1 MSDEGKLLFDRTHKA
16 LEKFDYYL
24 CTVAG
29 ALFAYIVQTSPPQ
42 RLDNF
47 FSIFQTVSLLLLAAS
62 FCCGIKRIQ
71 TANLVTRL
79 DYEYLEA
86 REISEKMTAALR
98 AGVSHYEN
106 DTTGEV
112 VPRESIESKRKDL
125 VRDMTEKNSHVPT
138 RKKWARRLGM
148 AQFYFL
154 LVGFLI
160 ILLAKVL
167 QPYQSDF
174 SRQPSA
180 TTLTTNTPTQSP
192 LETQA
197 GKQSK

>member
-1 MSDEGKLLFDRTHKA
+1 MSDEGKLLFERTHKA

-29 ALFAYIVQTSPPQ
+29 ALFAYIVQTSTSH

-71 TANLVTRL
+71 TANMVTRL

-86 REISEKMTAALR
+86 REILEKMTAALR

-112 VPRESIESKRKDL
+112 VPRELIESKRKDL
-125 VRDMTEKNSHVPT
+125 VSDMAEKNSHVPT

-154 LVGFLI
+154 LFGFLI

-174 SRQPSA
+174 RLHSNA
-180 TTLTTNTPTQSP
+180 TILTTNTPAQAP
-192 LETQA
+192 LEIQA
-197 GKQSK
+197 SKPAK